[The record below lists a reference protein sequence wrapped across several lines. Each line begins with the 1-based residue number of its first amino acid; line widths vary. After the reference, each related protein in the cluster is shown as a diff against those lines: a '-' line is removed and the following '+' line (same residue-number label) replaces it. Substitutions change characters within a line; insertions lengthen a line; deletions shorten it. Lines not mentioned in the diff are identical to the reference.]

1 MILVVFVFLILQ
13 PMTSIGFH
21 YLLQE
26 LLSAHCEMTL
36 EATMTAHQAM
46 NLEVL
51 SDHKLEDFCLTLCVN

>member
-1 MILVVFVFLILQ
+1 
-13 PMTSIGFH
+13 MTSIGFH

-36 EATMTAHQAM
+36 EVTMTAHQAV